1 MDDLKKKL
9 IKIGLI
15 VFAVFI
21 LLIIVVV
28 AVGSCTNRGG
38 NNDNNPEQLE
48 GDYELIVYKS
58 DSGLCFQKSRE
69 CNKSPF
75 RINTVTE
82 DAKIIAIA
90 SNNLYLLYS
99 DNGIKLYDVA
109 KSKPSLMNLEDKY
122 DYYEI
127 LLNGDVIS
135 GFVYGSN
142 LIKEGYYTTLGYY
155 DVHSNKQLY
164 DGKYNNISIID
175 GGYLVG
181 RNVSSNSSDLLN
193 LKNEEV
199 ILEKNNTCAKFNV
212 KDFNG
217 RYLYIVN
224 NSCDSIGN
232 FEIISNEKNVI
243 HSNLKDNSFSID
255 LSGNIYL
262 FDGTPTIRVEGMNGT
277 FMKNV
282 TFDGTYKQ
290 LIINY
295 VVFVNNNILYIKD
308 LNRNSEPVVLMKWS
322 NEYTY
327 HYNSGYYPENY
338 LFLANEKKA
347 GIYVLVT
354 KNSRSVAGTEVYFDI
369 RTSTIKEMGVPDY
382 REALKKN

>member
-1 MDDLKKKL
+1 MDDTKKKL
-9 IKIGLI
+9 IKFGIIGFCGFIILLVLI
-15 VFAVFI
+15 V
-21 LLIIVVV
+21 L
-28 AVGSCTNRGG
+28 VGSCSNRNTGG
-38 NNDNNPEQLE
+38 GDNPDQLE

-90 SNNLYLLYS
+90 KNNLYLLYS

-109 KSKPSLMNLEDKY
+109 KSTPKKISLEDKY

-127 LLNGDVIS
+127 ILNENVIS

-142 LIKEGYYTTLGYY
+142 LIKEGYYTNLGYY
-155 DVHSNKQLY
+155 DVHSDKQLY

-181 RNVSSNSSDLLN
+181 KNLSSNSTSLLD

-199 ILEKNNTCAKFNV
+199 ILEKNNICTKIEV

-217 RYLYIVN
+217 KYLYVLN
-224 NSCDSIGN
+224 NSCDSMGN
-232 FEIISNEKNVI
+232 YEIISSDKTVI

-262 FDGTPTIRVEGMNGT
+262 FDGTPTIKVEGSNGT
-277 FMKNV
+277 FMKTVN
-282 TFDGTYKQ
+282 FDGVYKQ

-295 VVFVNNNILYIKD
+295 VVFINNDNLYIKD
-308 LNRNSEPVVLMKWS
+308 LNRNSEPVLLTKWS

-327 HYNSGYYPENY
+327 YFNSNYYPENY
-338 LFLANEKKA
+338 LFLTNEKKA
-347 GIYVLVT
+347 GIYVLIT
-354 KNSRSVAGTEVYFDI
+354 KNSKSVAGTEFYYDI
-369 RTSTIKEMGVPDY
+369 RTGTVKEYGVPDY
-382 REALKKN
+382 REALKRN

>member
-1 MDDLKKKL
+1 MDDKKKKL
-9 IKIGLI
+9 IKFGIIGFCCFLILLVLI
-15 VFAVFI
+15 V
-21 LLIIVVV
+21 LV
-28 AVGSCTNRGG
+28 ASCGNRSTTGTG
-38 NNDNNPEQLE
+38 DPDQIE

-58 DSGLCFQKSRE
+58 DSGLCLQKSRE

-82 DAKIIAIA
+82 DAKIVAIA

-109 KSKPSLMNLEDKY
+109 KSKPSLIDLEDKY

-127 LLNGDVIS
+127 LLNENVIS

-142 LIKEGYYTTLGYY
+142 LIKEGYYTNLGYY
-155 DVHSNKQLY
+155 DVHSNKALY

-181 RNVSSNSSDLLN
+181 RNLSSNSTHLLN

-199 ILEKNNTCAKFNV
+199 ILEKNNICSKFEV
-212 KDFNG
+212 KDYNG
-217 RYLYIVN
+217 RYSYLVN

-232 FEIISNEKNVI
+232 YEIISNDKNIV
-243 HSNLKDNSFSID
+243 HSNLKENSFSLD

-262 FDGTPTIRVEGMNGT
+262 FDGTPTIRVEGPSGQ
-277 FMKNV
+277 FMKTV
-282 TFDGTYKQ
+282 TFDGAYKQ
-290 LIINY
+290 LIINF
-295 VVFVNNNILYIKD
+295 VVFVKDNNLYIKD
-308 LNRNSEPVVLMKWS
+308 LNRNSNPVVLMKWS

-327 HYNSGYYPENY
+327 HYNSNYYPDNY

-354 KNSRSVAGTEVYFDI
+354 KNSKSIAGTEIYFDI
-369 RTSTIKEMGVPDY
+369 RNSTIKEMGVPDY

>member
-1 MDDLKKKL
+1 MDDKKKKL
-9 IKIGLI
+9 IKFGIIGFCCFLILLVLI
-15 VFAVFI
+15 V
-21 LLIIVVV
+21 LV
-28 AVGSCTNRGG
+28 ASCGNRSTTGTG
-38 NNDNNPEQLE
+38 DPDQIE

-58 DSGLCFQKSRE
+58 DSGLCLQKSRE

-82 DAKIIAIA
+82 DAKIVAIA

-109 KSKPSLMNLEDKY
+109 KSKPSLIDLEDKY

-127 LLNGDVIS
+127 LLNENVIS

-142 LIKEGYYTTLGYY
+142 LIKEGYYTSLGYY
-155 DVHSNKQLY
+155 DVHSNKKLY
-164 DGKYNNISIID
+164 ENKYNNISIID

-181 RNVSSNSSDLLN
+181 RNLSSNSSYLLD
-193 LKNEEV
+193 LKNENV
-199 ILEKNNTCAKFNV
+199 ILEKSNTCAKFDV

-217 RYLYIVN
+217 RYLYVVN
-224 NSCDSIGN
+224 NSCDSMGN
-232 FEIISNEKNVI
+232 YEIISNEKTVL

-262 FDGTPTIRVEGMNGT
+262 FDGTPNIRVEGMSGT

-282 TFDGTYKQ
+282 SFEGVYKQ

-295 VVFVNNNILYIKD
+295 VVFINNGNLYIKD
-308 LNRNSEPVVLMKWS
+308 LNRNSEPVVLGKWS

-327 HYNSGYYPENY
+327 FYTSNYYPENY
-338 LFLANEKKA
+338 LFLTNEKKA
-347 GIYVLVT
+347 GIYILIT
-354 KNSRSVAGTEVYFDI
+354 KNSKSVAGTEYYYDI
-369 RTSTIKEMGVPDY
+369 RTGTSKEMGVPDY
-382 REALKKN
+382 REALKRN